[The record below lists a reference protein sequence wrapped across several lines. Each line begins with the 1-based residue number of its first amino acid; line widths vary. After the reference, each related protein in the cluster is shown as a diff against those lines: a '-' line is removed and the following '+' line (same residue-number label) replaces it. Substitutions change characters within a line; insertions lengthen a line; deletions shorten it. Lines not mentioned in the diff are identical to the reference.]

1 MSDKQRYYWAQSPS
15 FKAGFRDYL
24 DRKVYGRQFDSGMSS
39 EWQRGW
45 KWAELNT

>member
-1 MSDKQRYYWAQSPS
+1 MNHKQAYYFALSS
-15 FKAGFRDYL
+15 AFRAGFHDYR
-24 DRKVYGRQFDSGMSS
+24 DRKSCGYQFSARMST